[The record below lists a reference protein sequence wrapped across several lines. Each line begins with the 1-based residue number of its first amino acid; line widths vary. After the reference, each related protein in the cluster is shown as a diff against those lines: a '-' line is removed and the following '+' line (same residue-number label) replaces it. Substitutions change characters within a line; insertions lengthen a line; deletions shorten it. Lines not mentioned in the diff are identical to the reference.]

1 MTDMSTIPSNK
12 SLPTD
17 RLAWLWLI
25 IGAVLIAFAS
35 LQPSLPLAAW
45 LAPVF
50 LLRFVRTRRAR
61 VGLSLVALAQC
72 VALGINWSI
81 GTAPNAIL
89 AIPGVIVG
97 LLYTCGY
104 AVDKLLAPR
113 LSGLPQTLVFPLA
126 MTAVDWL
133 GSLLASTLTPF
144 LLPSLLSVAAT
155 WDSPGYTQTGN
166 LLLLQIVALTGMWG
180 LTFLMT
186 FFASTVNAL
195 WENNFNWQP
204 ARASLIGF
212 GAALAV
218 VLLWG
223 GAQLAFFQPAQPSV
237 RVAAIASRDDLFAT
251 ISDVNPGDLMP
262 GTPAQRASIGITFAP
277 IAEDLLARTVREARA
292 GAKIITW
299 AETGA
304 PMLEE
309 DMAALIKR
317 AGTVA
322 HEEQIYLQIG
332 VIVFRNTDHYPFME
346 NRAILFDPAGAV
358 VWDYHKANPTPGENM
373 KIAAGPHILP
383 TVDTPYGRLATLI
396 CYDADFPD
404 LARQAGKAGV
414 DILLAPYKDW
424 ESVSAQHA
432 QMATFRA
439 IENGVWMVRPSL
451 SGVSTIV
458 DPQGRVL
465 TKVSA
470 FGPDEPTVVA
480 TIASQGTPTPYAQFG
495 DVFAYLCLIGLAMLD
510 GAAIA
515 QRRQSNTPNPLITDE
530 PVKAPLVSK

>member
-1 MTDMSTIPSNK
+1 MSTTPSNH
-12 SLPTD
+12 LPLD
-17 RLAWLWLI
+17 RLAWLWLM

-50 LLRFVRTRRAR
+50 LLRFVRTRRPR

-72 VALGINWSI
+72 VALGINWYI
-81 GTAPNAIL
+81 GTAPNPLL

-104 AVDKLLAPR
+104 AVDRLLAPR
-113 LSGLPQTLVFPLA
+113 LSGLARALIFPLA
-126 MTAVDWL
+126 MTTVDWL
-133 GSLLASTLTPF
+133 GSRLAGALTPF
-144 LLPSLLSVAAT
+144 LLPSLFSVGAA
-155 WDSPGYTQTGN
+155 WDSPGYTQPGN
-166 LLLLQIVALTGMWG
+166 LLLLQIVALTGVWG

-195 WENNFNWQP
+195 WENGFSWRP

-212 GAALAV
+212 GTVLAA
-218 VLLWG
+218 VLIWG
-223 GAQLAFFQPAQPSV
+223 GTRLVFFPPAQPTV
-237 RVAAIASRDDLFAT
+237 RVAAIAPRNDLFAT
-251 ISDVNPGDLMP
+251 ISDVDPGNLMP
-262 GTPAQRASIGITFAP
+262 GTPSQRASIGVSFAP
-277 IAEDLLARTVREARA
+277 IAEDLFARTIREARA
-292 GAKIITW
+292 GARIITW
-299 AETGA
+299 SETGA

-309 DMAALIKR
+309 DMAALIER
-317 AGTVA
+317 AAAVA

-346 NRAILFDPAGAV
+346 NRAILLDPSGSL

-373 KIAAGPHILP
+373 KIAAGPRLLP

-396 CYDADFPD
+396 CYDADFPEF
-404 LARQAGKAGV
+404 ARQAGQAGV

-424 ESVSAQHA
+424 KSVSAQHA

-439 IENGVWMVRPSL
+439 IENGVWLVRPSL
-451 SGVSTIV
+451 SGISTVV

-465 TKVSA
+465 AQVSA

-480 TIASQGTPTPYAQFG
+480 TIAALGTPTPYAQFG
-495 DVFAYLCLIGLAMLD
+495 DVFAYACLLGLVALAGLAFT
-510 GAAIA
+510 
-515 QRRQSNTPNPLITDE
+515 QRRQRNAPLIAGD
-530 PVKAPLVSK
+530 PVKV

>member
-1 MTDMSTIPSNK
+1 VFLINQKGMTAMSTTSTNH
-12 SLPTD
+12 LPVD

-25 IGAVLIAFAS
+25 IGATLIAFAS

-61 VGLSLVALAQC
+61 VGLSLVGLAQC
-72 VALGINWSI
+72 VALGINWYI
-81 GTAPNAIL
+81 GMAPASLL

-104 AVDKLLAPR
+104 AVDRLLAPR
-113 LSGLPQTLVFPLA
+113 LSGLARALIFPLA
-126 MTAVDWL
+126 MTTVDWL
-133 GSLLASTLTPF
+133 GSQLAGALTPF
-144 LLPSLLSVAAT
+144 LLPSLFGVAAT

-195 WENNFNWQP
+195 WESGFSWRP
-204 ARASLIGF
+204 TRTSLIGF
-212 GAALAV
+212 GATLAV
-218 VLLWG
+218 VLIWG
-223 GAQLAFFQPAQPSV
+223 GARLAFFQPAQPTV
-237 RVAAIASRDDLFAT
+237 KVAAIAPLNDLFAT
-251 ISDVNPGDLMP
+251 ISDVNSGDLMP
-262 GTPAQRASIGITFAP
+262 GTPAQRASIGLIYAP

-299 AETGA
+299 SETGA

-309 DMAALIKR
+309 DMAALIER
-317 AGTVA
+317 AGVVA
-322 HEEQIYLQIG
+322 HQEHIYLQIG
-332 VIVFRNTDHYPFME
+332 VIVFRNTDHFPFME
-346 NRAILFDPAGAV
+346 NRAILFDPSGAM

-373 KIAAGPHILP
+373 MMAAGPRVLP

-396 CYDADFPD
+396 CYDADFPE

-424 ESVSAQHA
+424 ESASVQHA

-451 SGVSTIV
+451 SGISTIV

-465 TKVSA
+465 AQVSA

-480 TIASQGTPTPYAQFG
+480 TVATQGTPTPYGRYG
-495 DVFAYLCLIGLAMLD
+495 DVFAYFCLIGLAMLA
-510 GAAIA
+510 GLVMV
-515 QRRQSNTPNPLITDE
+515 QKRQSNASIPLIAEE
-530 PVKAPLVSK
+530 PI

>member
-1 MTDMSTIPSNK
+1 MNTSHQPQ
-12 SLPTD
+12 D
-17 RLAWLWLI
+17 RFSWLWLM
-25 IGAVLIAFAS
+25 IGATLIAFAS

-72 VALGINWSI
+72 VALGINWYF
-81 GTAPNAIL
+81 GMAPNAIL

-104 AVDKLLAPR
+104 AVDRLLAPR
-113 LSGLPQTLVFPLA
+113 LSGLAQTLVFPVA
-126 MTAVDWL
+126 MTTVDWL
-133 GSLLASTLTPF
+133 GSRLASALTPF
-144 LLPSLLSVAAT
+144 LLPSLFGVGAA

-180 LTFLMT
+180 LTFLMN

-195 WENNFNWQP
+195 WESSFDWRS

-212 GAALAV
+212 GTVLAV
-218 VLLWG
+218 VIGWG
-223 GAQLAFFQPAQPSV
+223 SARLAFFPPAQPTV
-237 RVAAIASRDDLFAT
+237 RVAAIAPRDDLFAT

-262 GTPAQRASIGITFAP
+262 GTPTQRASIGVTFAP
-277 IAEDLLARTVREARA
+277 IAEDLFARTVREARA
-292 GAKIITW
+292 GARIITW
-299 AETGA
+299 SETGA

-309 DMAALIKR
+309 DMAALIER
-317 AGTVA
+317 AGVVA
-322 HEEQIYLQIG
+322 HEERIYLQIG

-346 NRAILFDPAGAV
+346 NRAILLDPTGAV

-373 KIAAGPHILP
+373 MIAAGPRVLP
-383 TVDTPYGRLATLI
+383 MIDTPYGRLATLI
-396 CYDADFPD
+396 CYDADFPE

-424 ESVSAQHA
+424 PSVSAQHA

-451 SGVSTIV
+451 SGISTIV

-465 TKVSA
+465 AQVSA

-480 TIASQGTPTPYAQFG
+480 TVATQGTPTPYAKFG
-495 DVFAYLCLIGLAMLD
+495 DVFAYVCILGLAALV
-510 GAAIA
+510 GLAFA
-515 QRRQSNTPNPLITDE
+515 QRRQRNILIPLITEE
-530 PVKAPLVSK
+530 PI